1 MIKTEI
7 VEING
12 RNLVKSYSDKGFK
25 IMQNETGIVYD
36 SAVDVD
42 GSPFTYSESEIVSE
56 EYELTNEEAYNI
68 IIGVSE

>member
-1 MIKTEI
+1 MIKTEF

-36 SAVDVD
+36 SAIDVENA
-42 GSPFTYSESEIVSE
+42 PFTYTETDTPTGENDIP
-56 EYELTNEEAYNI
+56 NEEAYNI
-68 IIGVSE
+68 IMGVSE